1 MTTERSARHAGP
13 GEPEAIAGSL
23 VRLTGAKTVANTA
36 LRWVPLFLPTLE
48 RAFGATTAQL
58 TTVLGASELAGLSTM
73 AVGAHLDR
81 GRERVVLITSLLLV
95 ALSSLIALGG
105 SSATFAIAFFVLVAG
120 VANYTVAGQTWISH
134 RVDYRGRAR
143 ALGLY
148 ETSWALALLIGAPLV
163 AVLINAFGWRG
174 PFVALAAA
182 ALVGVVIVAR
192 RLPRH
197 VPAPAVRPVVGNHR
211 ERDGRDGLPTSR
223 SEPRQRITPTAWL
236 VMVGS
241 ATTAMAGLSV
251 FVISGSWL
259 DDAFGVSTGGVGI
272 VAVAFGG
279 VELVASLTSAAVAD
293 NVGKLRSTL
302 SGIVL
307 LVLGLGVMLVAGDRL
322 GIGIAGL
329 LLFLLGFEFAF
340 VTSLSLVS
348 EAMPDARGT
357 TLAISNAV
365 GTVARAVGAV
375 LSGWLFGAHGITGT
389 AALSAVAA
397 TTAGICLLVSRRTAR
412 TERLAPTAPRAT

>member
-1 MTTERSARHAGP
+1 MSHEAQNRDAALGER
-13 GEPEAIAGSL
+13 EAIGGTLA
-23 VRLTGAKTVANTA
+23 RLTGAKTVANTA

-58 TTVLGASELAGLSTM
+58 TTVLGAGELAGLSTM
-73 AVGAHLDR
+73 AVGAQLDR
-81 GRERVVLITSLLLV
+81 GRERVVLVTSLVLV
-95 ALSSLIALGG
+95 AASSVIALGG
-105 SSATFAIAFFVLVAG
+105 TLTTFAIAFFVLVAG

-134 RVDYRGRAR
+134 RVEYRARAR

-148 ETSWALALLIGAPLV
+148 ETSWAIALLIGAPLV
-163 AVLINAFGWRG
+163 ALLINAFGWRG
-174 PFVALAAA
+174 PFVALAVA
-182 ALVGVVIVAR
+182 ALVGAGVVAR

-197 VPAPAVRPVVGNHR
+197 VPVPVLRPVADDPPTAPVAPVAPAG
-211 ERDGRDGLPTSR
+211 
-223 SEPRQRITPTAWL
+223 PRQRITPTAWL

-241 ATTAMAGLSV
+241 AATAMAGLAV

-302 SGIVL
+302 SGLVM
-307 LVLGLGVMLVAGDRL
+307 LVLGLGVMLVADDRL
-322 GIGIAGL
+322 GIGVAGL
-329 LLFLLGFEFAF
+329 LVFLLGFEFAF

-348 EAMPDARGT
+348 EAMPDARGA
-357 TLAISNAV
+357 TLAVSNAV
-365 GTVARAVGAV
+365 GTVARAVGAI
-375 LSGWLFGAHGITGT
+375 LSGWLFGAHGINGT

-412 TERLAPTAPRAT
+412 TDRTARTAPRAT